1 MQVQLHGGKI
11 RGASA
16 AKYAATEKRAVH
28 ELGKATDPESVEL
41 PPYYPRDPVLLRDWA
56 TYLDSVR
63 FTDQHVGRVIDR
75 LRHEGLLDKTLV
87 VFFTD
92 HGISHARGK
101 QFLYDEGTH
110 IPLIVRGP
118 GIGSGITRTDLV
130 EHIDVAAMS
139 LAAARIDLPKKM
151 QGQDILKANY
161 ERRSAVFAARDR
173 CGEAVDR
180 IRSVRT
186 ERYLYVRNFYPAR
199 PHLMPSE
206 YKDMKLILQR
216 LRAMHA
222 DETLGPLAEKLL
234 FADSRPPEELY
245 LHGQDRWQTQN
256 LADESGHATALDQH
270 RVQLDQWI
278 AETGD
283 LGPESVEVY
292 TLETEG
298 QMKSTRNK
306 ETRERYRRNSELY
319 RLWTAEGK

>member
-1 MQVQLHGGKI
+1 V
-11 RGASA
+11 
-16 AKYAATEKRAVH
+16 
-28 ELGKATDPESVEL
+28 
-41 PPYYPRDPVLLRDWA
+41 
-56 TYLDSVR
+56 
-63 FTDQHVGRVIDR
+63 
-75 LRHEGLLDKTLV
+75 
-87 VFFTD
+87 
-92 HGISHARGK
+92 
-101 QFLYDEGTH
+101 
-110 IPLIVRGP
+110 GP

-186 ERYLYVRNFYPAR
+186 ERYLYVRNFYSAR

-245 LHGQDRWQTQN
+245 LYGQDRWQTQN

-292 TLETEG
+292 TLETED

-306 ETRERYRRNSELY
+306 ESRERYRRNSELY
-319 RLWTAEGK
+319 RLWTVEGK